1 MLLEKITHRGPKAF
15 ELFSSILKDK
25 FPNAYDFFDHLG
37 HVYGE
42 ISLDRRRNRRPQCV
56 NNNNGN
62 VGNSSVNTRR
72 ECSPSIV
79 NNANHV
85 TMESNERTQSPP
97 TTSNT
102 NGLTADGEKTNGST
116 SNGLTANEPI
126 SNGKRIEGLLEE
138 FEHPV
143 KSRTNYTVQKST
155 KFYGED
161 GGKVSS
167 YRMRSSVRGVLF
179 LVNIVQFER
188 PDKKR
193 NGADADRDNL
203 IALFRGMGFKI
214 FYYENLK
221 RGVSTCKN
229 C

>member
-1 MLLEKITHRGPKAF
+1 MA
-15 ELFSSILKDK
+15 
-25 FPNAYDFFDHLG
+25 
-37 HVYGE
+37 
-42 ISLDRRRNRRPQCV
+42 
-56 NNNNGN
+56 NG
-62 VGNSSVNTRR
+62 SMDTRR
-72 ECSPSIV
+72 ECSPPIV

-85 TMESNERTQSPP
+85 TVESNECTQSPA

-102 NGLTADGEKTNGST
+102 NGLTADGASTNGSA
-116 SNGLTANEPI
+116 SNGLTANG
-126 SNGKRIEGLLEE
+126 SSSHGKRTEGLLEE
-138 FEHPV
+138 FEQPV
-143 KSRTNYTVQKST
+143 KARTNYTVQKST

-167 YRMRSSVRGVLF
+167 YRMRSLVRGVLF